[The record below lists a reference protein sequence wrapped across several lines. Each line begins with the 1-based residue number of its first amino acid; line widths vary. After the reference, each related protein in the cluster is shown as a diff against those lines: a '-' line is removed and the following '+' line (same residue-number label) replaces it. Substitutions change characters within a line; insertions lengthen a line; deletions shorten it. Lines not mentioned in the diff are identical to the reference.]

1 MSISIKNALNYGSIA
16 GIVGFFLFL
25 AIYIMGAN
33 PLAGWS
39 WILFWIP
46 IVFVSLAIKK
56 ERDHN
61 LNGFISYGQGFL
73 SGLIVSLI
81 YASLY
86 AILVYFFLMF
96 VDSTLIDQVK
106 QQAMEGFDKAAE
118 IFGEEIYDK
127 MVEQLEQTNA
137 GTLAF
142 GELFWKSVWGIIVTL
157 VLAAILKK
165 SPSPFDDSDDNE

>member
-1 MSISIKNALNYGSIA
+1 MSLSIKNAFNYGSIA

-25 AIYIMGAN
+25 TIYIMGAN

-46 IVFVSLAIKK
+46 IVFVTLAIKK
-56 ERDHN
+56 ERDQN

-73 SGLIVSLI
+73 AGLIVSLV

-96 VDSTLIDQVK
+96 VDSSLIDQVK

-118 IFGEEIYDK
+118 ILGEEIYDK
-127 MVEQLEQTNA
+127 MLEQLDQTNA
-137 GTLAF
+137 GSLAF
-142 GELFWKSVWGIIVTL
+142 GELFWKSIWGIIVTL
-157 VLAAILKK
+157 ILAAILKK
-165 SPSPFDDSDDNE
+165 SPSPFDEPDDE